1 MMPRC
6 WRMLLEIIVP
16 EAQYVASGRKHFRE
30 WRQARMQTAVRA
42 GAVVV
47 VAGLT
52 WAVPAVAAPMASDVG
67 VGGYHDTALRAA
79 QRSLLAETPEVA
91 DNQFQISIG
100 NGPGLAVT
108 AFTPRLGGLG
118 LGVIGQQEA
127 PAGGRTGLDRA
138 PVSRDVREL
147 QLGLGGAEIAG
158 LPVGLAATAAMSDA
172 AAATGDSGLAVGGEL
187 AVSGLR
193 FDASYGED
201 AALLGLDGS
210 SRMTAGVAY
219 GIGPFDTR
227 MSYSLVERETAVDT
241 SLITVGSRLTLRP
254 GLVVQGDVAYADDE
268 NGDVSTAGRVSL
280 RFNF

>member
-1 MMPRC
+1 M
-6 WRMLLEIIVP
+6 
-16 EAQYVASGRKHFRE
+16 RK
-30 WRQARMQTAVRA
+30 AVSV
-42 GAVVV
+42 GAVIG
-47 VAGLT
+47 VAALT
-52 WAVPAVAAPMASDVG
+52 WTVSTGAASAASDVG

-79 QRSLLAETPEVA
+79 QRSLLGESPEVMGTRL
-91 DNQFQISIG
+91 QVTYGS
-100 NGPGLAVT
+100 GPSSAVT

-118 LGVIGQQEA
+118 FGLLGQQEA
-127 PAGGRTGLDRA
+127 PRGGRTGLDRP
-138 PVSRDVREL
+138 PVSTEVRQLE
-147 QLGLGGAEIAG
+147 LGLGRAEIAG
-158 LPVGLAATAAMSDA
+158 VPVGLAATAAVSDA

-201 AALLGLDGS
+201 AALMGLDGT
-210 SRMTAGVAY
+210 RMTAGVAY

-227 MSYSLVERETAVDT
+227 MSYSVVERETAVDT
-241 SLITVGSRLTLRP
+241 SLITVGSRLTLKQ

>member
-1 MMPRC
+1 M
-6 WRMLLEIIVP
+6 
-16 EAQYVASGRKHFRE
+16 
-30 WRQARMQTAVRA
+30 
-42 GAVVV
+42 
-47 VAGLT
+47 
-52 WAVPAVAAPMASDVG
+52 
-67 VGGYHDTALRAA
+67 
-79 QRSLLAETPEVA
+79 
-91 DNQFQISIG
+91 
-100 NGPGLAVT
+100 T

-118 LGVIGQQEA
+118 LGVSA
-127 PAGGRTGLDRA
+127 SRRRPAGGRTGLDRA

-219 GIGPFDTR
+219 GFGPFDTR